1 MCLTPSEAAR
11 AVFFVCFCLCSKE
24 KSPDKRWA
32 WQVKVKVLVAQSCLT
47 LCDPVDCSP
56 PGSSAHGIPQAR
68 ILESVAISSYRGS
81 SQLRDQT
88 TGKQHIRS
96 IVTEGAVEVTDGS
109 LVLWAADQRDEW
121 RKKSQAFILSSR
133 YALFMYFFL
142 IFGCCGFSL
151 LCVGFL

>member
-1 MCLTPSEAAR
+1 M
-11 AVFFVCFCLCSKE
+11 
-24 KSPDKRWA
+24 
-32 WQVKVKVLVAQSCLT
+32 KVLVAQSCLT

-109 LVLWAADQRDEW
+109 LVLWAADQRDE
-121 RKKSQAFILSSR
+121 
-133 YALFMYFFL
+133 
-142 IFGCCGFSL
+142 
-151 LCVGFL
+151 